1 MRSES
6 LQIYMKGRKAV
17 SRALVPRRTGKRI
30 RRYTDFQKLTV
41 CDWFLLPVSN
51 QDLTSSFM
59 IELMSLTNIKDKI
72 LSPMRRK
79 SLIGSVVFGA
89 QANSNKYW
97 TAQKTKRPEFKRQLL
112 WESIEHSPYKGGG
125 ESALFPFLVLEA
137 KAEKG
142 NCGFGNTQT
151 QTAFAIQKL
160 LKVQHGLK
168 IATGSESQWGSGPLV
183 WFLAY
188 CGEKWHVAA
197 AYVQAEGNVPHYV
210 SCKFLSVATRIVWHF

>member
-1 MRSES
+1 
-6 LQIYMKGRKAV
+6 
-17 SRALVPRRTGKRI
+17 
-30 RRYTDFQKLTV
+30 
-41 CDWFLLPVSN
+41 
-51 QDLTSSFM
+51 M
-59 IELMSLTNIKDKI
+59 IELMSLSNIKDKI

-79 SLIGSVVFGA
+79 SLIGCVVFGT

-97 TAQKTKRPEFKRQLL
+97 TAQKTKGPSSGGSFFGKVSSIVLTNGT
-112 WESIEHSPYKGGG
+112 ESMHS
-125 ESALFPFLVLEA
+125 FPFLVLEA

-142 NCGFGNTQT
+142 NCEFGNTQT

-168 IATGSESQWGSGPLV
+168 IATGGESQWGSGPLV

-188 CGEKWHVAA
+188 CGEKWCVAA